1 VRRDGDD
8 PFSNQGDH
16 AQRSVLGFRAL
27 LKKRPPG
34 ARRIESTGKMDGVQ
48 QVAFENPDGQKVLV
62 VTNAGPAGTASIN
75 QGGRTAEV
83 SLVPDSVTTLVWN

>member
-1 VRRDGDD
+1 
-8 PFSNQGDH
+8 
-16 AQRSVLGFRAL
+16 
-27 LKKRPPG
+27 
-34 ARRIESTGKMDGVQ
+34 MDGVQ

-83 SLVPDSVTTLVWN
+83 SLVADSVTTLVWN